1 MEEGPSAS
9 VVRGSWDA
17 FQTGGIDAM
26 AEFWHPDIEWRAMEG
41 AADDAGVMRGRARL
55 RRYYQDWLDTI
66 DYELVELDEVALEEG
81 ERVVA
86 LVHTVGRG
94 RLSGAPL
101 EGRYAIAYTLRDGRI
116 VSGRE
121 YGNAEDAI
129 AASDLAKGQ

>member
-1 MEEGPSAS
+1 MDEGPSAS
-9 VVRGSWDA
+9 VVRRSWDA
-17 FQTGGIDAM
+17 LQTGGIDAM

-41 AADDAGVMRGRARL
+41 AADDVGVMRGPARL
-55 RRYYQDWLDTI
+55 RRYYEDWLDTI
-66 DYELVELDEVALEEG
+66 DYELLEVDEVAFEEG

-86 LVHTVGRG
+86 VVHTVGRG

-129 AASDLAKGQ
+129 AASGSA